1 MALTKKKKKKTPSLE
16 ERHSLANQKAA
27 VAVSWAED
35 AINALEEAAEDHA
48 VLADEL
54 SDEIDRLTTLR
65 HKALKD
71 FDASSD
77 VAARIRGLVGVA

>member
-1 MALTKKKKKKTPSLE
+1 MALKKKTTPTLE
-16 ERHSLANQKAA
+16 QRHALANQKAA

-65 HKALKD
+65 DRALKD
-71 FDASSD
+71 FDASSN
-77 VAARIRGLVGVA
+77 VATRIRSLVGVA